1 MEKIELRT
9 TQGQQSR
16 PILVR
21 DAQGKE
27 SRVIKAMQLF
37 LGQNHKFF
45 VTVTV
50 ILLRQ

>member
-27 SRVIKAMQLF
+27 SRVIEGYAIVFGAESQ
-37 LGQNHKFF
+37 
-45 VTVTV
+45 
-50 ILLRQ
+50 ILCDG